1 MTSTYRRSLDHRSLD
16 RRSLLLDRRS
26 LLLGGLSACW
36 VPALV
41 GCKPRGEPLPKLTQV
56 SNFSLVNQAGKSFT
70 QSSLEGSVWIAAFL
84 FTRCPTVCP
93 RIMKQLVQM
102 QKTVKDKDIA
112 VKFLCFSVD
121 PEFDTP
127 KVLTA
132 FGERYGVDFKR
143 WVFLTG
149 DSSAVQKTVIDGFKI
164 GLEGSIDETKEH
176 LGITHGSHLALLDQA
191 RFIRGYYRSSDEPKT
206 REILLHAARLS
217 AGEG

>member
-1 MTSTYRRSLDHRSLD
+1 MTFN
-16 RRSLLLDRRS
+16 LLDRRT
-26 LLLGGLSACW
+26 LLLGGLAACW
-36 VPALV
+36 APALV

-56 SNFSLVNQAGKSFT
+56 PGFSLVNQAGKPFT
-70 QSSLEGSVWIAAFL
+70 QASLEGSVWISAFL

-93 RIMKQLVQM
+93 RIMKRLVQL
-102 QKTVKDKDIA
+102 QKTAKDKDIA

-132 FGERYGVDFKR
+132 FGERYGADFSR
-143 WVFLTG
+143 WAFLTG
-149 DSSAVQKTVIDGFKI
+149 DSSTVQKTVIDGFKI

-206 REILLHAARLS
+206 REMLADAARLS
-217 AGEG
+217 KSEG